1 MKVRP
6 EFECADCHINLLYIQ
21 EFWYKIKPE
30 IWLTVA
36 KSSDLLCIGCLEIR
50 LKRRLQPCDF
60 SNHEMNHKKLRN
72 KSARLLNRLKL
83 QKSL

>member
-6 EFECADCHINLLYIQ
+6 EFCCADCGNNLHHLNEY
-21 EFWYKIKPE
+21 WYKVKSE

-36 KSSDLLCIGCLEIR
+36 KSSDLLCIGCLEKR
-50 LKRRLQPCDF
+50 LNRRLQPIDF
-60 SNHEMNHKKLRN
+60 SNDPMNHKKLRN

-83 QKSL
+83 EK